1 MHHAPTGRR
10 AIKVSIRQ
18 FLLAG
23 SAAFALTI
31 PISAAHGQDAPSGAT
46 AARSFNIPAQSLAT
60 ALQQFTEQSG
70 VQVGYTAALGAGTQ
84 SPGVSGSYAAAEALS
99 RLLTGSGLTF
109 RWTSPNA
116 VVLERAPRSADGA
129 VQLGPVRV
137 EGEDGSRRSAPP
149 TSVLGTLPPE
159 YAGGQVARGGQVG
172 MLGNRDVMDTP
183 FSQTNYTNTTIQN
196 QQARTLNDVMANEA
210 SVIVGTKGGG
220 RNDFWTFR
228 GFSVQPYLASNSLNG
243 LPGMAPLNYPSTDYI
258 ERVEV
263 LRGPSTLLKGTAMN
277 GMAAL
282 GGTVDLVTKKAG
294 DQPLT
299 RVTARYE
306 SESQIGIHADVGRR
320 FGPNGEFGIRIN
332 GSIDGGDTPVDTQE
346 SKFGTVAVALDY
358 RGDRVRLSA
367 DFAHQWSSLTAPS
380 STITING
387 LRGVLA
393 SLTEIP
399 KAPSNSVAFSPAWAE
414 GKHNITLGMIR
425 GEVDLLD
432 NVTAYAAIGKQ
443 RYKASATDDDL
454 YLLNSSGAV
463 GILAAR
469 FRDRTDVFSVQGG
482 LNAKIDTGPIGHTL
496 NINAAHINWEYDSTS
511 LSRAGAGAG
520 SIIPVG
526 FLSNPV
532 FPSTPVYPPA
542 EDILPAIHNKSSSIA
557 IADTLSFLDERILF
571 TAGVR
576 YNEIEASSFQFSGTN
591 IQSTTY
597 KSSAWS
603 PSFALV
609 VKPRE
614 NVSLYAN
621 YIQALEVGSVVGD
634 SYANAR
640 QIFPP
645 YKSKQYEAGIK
656 VDWGTVT
663 TTLAAFQI
671 SQPDTLAVD
680 DPAGGLPTLTLDG
693 EQRNRGIELT
703 AYGELTSGLRLL
715 GGVTLIEATQVK
727 NDSGRNGWRAA
738 NTPKFRTVIGGE
750 WDTPFISGLTLTGRF
765 THTGNVVALNRRSD
779 LKLPAWTQ
787 VDLGARYSFAGP
799 WGDKPVTL
807 RFDVDNL
814 FDVSYWKS
822 PHPNA
827 GNLMRSDPRT
837 FRLSATV
844 DF

>member
-1 MHHAPTGRR
+1 MNLVPFSNALTRSSLR
-10 AIKVSIRQ
+10 VA
-18 FLLAG
+18 LLATISG
-23 SAAFALTI
+23 MSLLPVIPALAQSVQT
-31 PISAAHGQDAPSGAT
+31 P
-46 AARSFNIPAQSLAT
+46 ARSFNIPAQPLAA
-60 ALQQFTEQSG
+60 ALQAFMQQSG
-70 VQVGYTAALGAGTQ
+70 IQLSYPSDLAEGRTSTAINGNL
-84 SPGVSGSYAAAEALS
+84 SPGEALS
-99 RLLTGSGLTF
+99 QLLTGTRLRYRF
-109 RWTSPNA
+109 VSPTA
-116 VVLERAPRSADGA
+116 FTIEPAPQSVNDAI
-129 VQLGPVRV
+129 QLSPVRV
-137 EGEDGSRRSAPP
+137 EGESGGGYPVPP
-149 TSVLGTLPPE
+149 QATIGNLQPE

-172 MLGNRDVMDTP
+172 MLGNRDVLDTP
-183 FSQTNYTNTTIQN
+183 FSQTSYTNKLIQD

-210 SVIVGTKGGG
+210 SVIIGTKGGG

-243 LPGMAPLNYPSTDYI
+243 LPGMAPLNYASTDYI

-263 LRGPSTLLKGTAMN
+263 LRGPNTLLKGTAMN

-282 GGTVDLVTKKAG
+282 GGTVDLVTKTAS

-299 RVTARYE
+299 QVTARYM
-306 SESQIGIHADVGRR
+306 SESQIGIHADVSRR
-320 FGPNGEFGIRIN
+320 FGANKEFGIRFN
-332 GSIDGGDTPVDTQE
+332 GSIDGGDPPVDTQE
-346 SKFGTVAVALDY
+346 SKFGTMAVNLDY
-358 RGDRVRLSA
+358 RGDRVRVSA

-393 SLTEIP
+393 SLTEVP

-414 GKHNITLGMIR
+414 GKHKVTLGMIQ

-443 RYKASATDDDL
+443 RYKATATDDDL
-454 YLLNSSGAV
+454 YLLNSSGDV

-469 FRDRTDVFSVQGG
+469 FRDRTDVSSLQGG
-482 LNAKIDTGPIGHTL
+482 VNAKINTGPVGHTL
-496 NINAAHINWEYDSTS
+496 NVNLSRINWEYDSTP
-511 LSRAGAGAG
+511 LSRAGAGTG

-526 FLSNPV
+526 KLSNPV
-532 FPSTPVYPPA
+532 FPSTPVYPPD
-542 EDILPAIHNKSSSIA
+542 EDLLPAIHNKSSSFA
-557 IADTLSFLDERILF
+557 IADTMSFLDERILF

-576 YNEIEASSFQFSGTN
+576 YNKIVARSFQFSGTN
-591 IQSTTY
+591 IQSTAY
-597 KSSAWS
+597 KSSKWS

-609 VKPRE
+609 VKPSE
-614 NVSLYAN
+614 KVSLYAN
-621 YIQALEVGSVVGD
+621 YIQALEVGSTVGD
-634 SYANAR
+634 GYTNAGEV
-640 QIFPP
+640 FPP
-645 YKSKQYEAGIK
+645 YTSKQYEAGVK
-656 VDWGTVT
+656 VDWGSVT

-671 SQPDTLAVD
+671 AQPDALSVD
-680 DPAGGLPTLTLDG
+680 DAAGGLPTLTLDG

-703 AYGELTSGLRLL
+703 AYGELVDGVRLL
-715 GGVTLIEATQVK
+715 GSATLIEATQTR

-738 NTPKFRTVIGGE
+738 NTPKFRAVVGGE
-750 WDTPFISGLTLTGRF
+750 WDTPFIAGLTLTGRL
-765 THTGNVVALNRRSD
+765 THTGNVVALNRRPD

-799 WGDKPVTL
+799 WNDKPVTL
-807 RFDVDNL
+807 RFDVDNV

-822 PHPNA
+822 PHPTA

>member
-1 MHHAPTGRR
+1 M
-10 AIKVSIRQ
+10 RQ
-18 FLLAG
+18 LLLAS
-23 SAAFALTI
+23 SAAFALAM
-31 PISAAHGQDAPSGAT
+31 PIGAAQAQDAPASA
-46 AARSFNIPAQSLAT
+46 ASARSFNIPPQSLAA
-60 ALQQFTEQSG
+60 ALQLFTEQSG
-70 VQVGYTAALGAGTQ
+70 VQVGYAAALGAGVQ
-84 SPGVSGSYAAAEALS
+84 SPGVSGSFSAPEALS
-99 RLLTGSGLTF
+99 RLLTGTGLTF

-116 VVLERAPRSADGA
+116 VVLERAPQAADGA

-137 EGEDGSRRSAPP
+137 EGEGQSGPYAPP
-149 TSVLGTLPPE
+149 TSVLGTLPE
-159 YAGGQVARGGQVG
+159 SYAGGQVARGGQVG

-183 FSQTNYTNTTIQN
+183 FSQTSYTNKTIQD

-243 LPGMAPLNYPSTDYI
+243 LPGMAPLNYASTDYI

-263 LRGPSTLLKGTAMN
+263 LRGPNTLLKGTAMN

-282 GGTVDLVTKKAG
+282 GATVDLVTKRAS

-299 RVTARYE
+299 QLTARYM
-306 SESQIGIHADVGRR
+306 SESQIGIHADVSRR
-320 FGPNGEFGIRIN
+320 FGANKAFGIRFN
-332 GSIDGGDTPVDTQE
+332 GSIDGGDTPVDTQHA
-346 SKFGTVAVALDY
+346 KFGMVAVNLDY
-358 RGDRVRLSA
+358 RGDRVRVSA

-393 SLTEIP
+393 SLTEVP
-399 KAPSNSVAFSPAWAE
+399 KTPSNTVAFSPAWAE
-414 GKHNITLGMIR
+414 GTHNITLGMIQ
-425 GEVDLLD
+425 GEVDILE

-443 RYKASATDDDL
+443 RYKATATDDDL
-454 YLLNSSGAV
+454 YLLNSSGDV

-469 FRDRTDVFSVQGG
+469 FRDRTDVLSMQGG
-482 LNAKIDTGPIGHTL
+482 LNAKVNTGSVGHTL
-496 NINAAHINWEYDSTS
+496 NLNLSRIKWEYDSTP

-520 SIIPVG
+520 AIIPVG
-526 FLSNPV
+526 TLSNPV
-532 FPSTPVYPPA
+532 FPSTPVYPPD
-542 EDILPAIHNKSSSIA
+542 EDILPAIHNRSSSIA
-557 IADTLSFLDERILF
+557 IADTLSFMDERILF

-591 IQSTTY
+591 IQTTTY

-609 VKPRE
+609 VKPWE

-621 YIQALEVGSVVGD
+621 YIQALEVGSVVGN
-634 SYANAR
+634 SYANAGE
-640 QIFPP
+640 IFPP
-645 YKSKQYEAGIK
+645 YKSKQYEAGVK

-671 SQPDTLAVD
+671 AQPDAMAVD
-680 DPAGGLPTLTLDG
+680 DAAGGLPTLTLDG

-703 AYGELTSGLRLL
+703 AYGELVEGVRLL
-715 GGVTLIEATQVK
+715 GGVTLIEATQVN
-727 NDSGRNGWRAA
+727 NDGGRNGWRAA
-738 NTPKFRTVIGGE
+738 NTPKFRTVVGGE
-750 WDTPFISGLTLTGRF
+750 WDTPFIEGLTLTGRL
-765 THTGNVVALNRRSD
+765 THTGNVVALNRRPD

-787 VDLGARYSFAGP
+787 VDLGARYSLAGP
-799 WGDKPVTL
+799 WNNKPITL
-807 RFDVDNL
+807 RFDVDNV
-814 FDVSYWKS
+814 FDARYWKS
-822 PHPNA
+822 PHPSA

-844 DF
+844 GF

>member
-1 MHHAPTGRR
+1 M
-10 AIKVSIRQ
+10 RQ
-18 FLLAG
+18 LLLAT
-23 SAAFALTI
+23 SAAFTLAM
-31 PISAAHGQDAPSGAT
+31 PIGAAQAQAQEASASAT
-46 AARSFNIPAQSLAT
+46 AARSFNIPPQSLAA

-70 VQVGYTAALGAGTQ
+70 VQIGYAAALGAGVQ
-84 SPGVSGSYAAAEALS
+84 SPGVSGSFAPAEALS
-99 RLLTGSGLTF
+99 RLLTGTGLTF

-116 VVLERAPRSADGA
+116 VVLERAPQSADGA
-129 VQLGPVRV
+129 IQLGPVRV
-137 EGEDGSRRSAPP
+137 EGEGGSGRLAPS

-183 FSQTNYTNTTIQN
+183 FSQTSYTNKTIQN

-263 LRGPSTLLKGTAMN
+263 LRGPNTLLKGTAMN

-282 GGTVDLVTKKAG
+282 GGTVDLVTKRAG

-299 RVTARYE
+299 QVTARYM
-306 SESQIGIHADVGRR
+306 SESQIGLHADVSRR
-320 FGPNGEFGIRIN
+320 FGSNKEFGVRIN

-346 SKFGTVAVALDY
+346 SKFGTVAANLDY

-393 SLTEIP
+393 SLTEVP
-399 KAPSNSVAFSPAWAE
+399 ETPSNSVAFSPAWAK
-414 GKHNITLGMIR
+414 GTHNITLGMIQ

-443 RYKASATDDDL
+443 RYKATATDDDL
-454 YLLNSSGAV
+454 YLLDSSGAV
-463 GILAAR
+463 GILPAR
-469 FRDRTDVFSVQGG
+469 FRDRTDVFSMQGG
-482 LNAKIDTGPIGHTL
+482 VNAKISTGPIGHTL
-496 NINAAHINWEYDSTS
+496 NLNLSRINWEYDSTP

-520 SIIPVG
+520 SIIPAG
-526 FLSNPV
+526 TLSNPV
-532 FPSTPVYPPA
+532 FLSTPVYPPA

-557 IADTLSFLDERILF
+557 IADTLSFMDERILF

-591 IQSTTY
+591 IQTTTY
-597 KSSAWS
+597 ESSAWS

-609 VKPRE
+609 VKPLE

-634 SYANAR
+634 GYTNAG

-645 YKSKQYEAGIK
+645 YKSKQYEAGVK
-656 VDWGTVT
+656 VDWGSVT

-671 SQPDTLAVD
+671 AQPDVMAVD
-680 DPAGGLPTLTLDG
+680 SATGGLPTLTLDG

-703 AYGELTSGLRLL
+703 AYGEPFDGVRLL

-750 WDTPFISGLTLTGRF
+750 WDTPFIEGLTLTGRF
-765 THTGNVVALNRRSD
+765 THTGNVVALNRRPD

-799 WGDKPVTL
+799 WDDKAITL
-807 RFDVDNL
+807 RFDVDN
-814 FDVSYWKS
+814 VSDARYWKS

-837 FRLSATV
+837 FRLSVTF

>member
-1 MHHAPTGRR
+1 MVGGMTGVARR
-10 AIKVSIRQ
+10 GGRGAVFSAILMATTAVGWAVASPAAAQ
-18 FLLAG
+18 TA
-23 SAAFALTI
+23 SAA
-31 PISAAHGQDAPSGAT
+31 Q
-46 AARSFNIPAQSLAT
+46 RSFDIPAQPLAQALMIFGRQAGLQVT
-60 ALQQFTEQSG
+60 AEGPLTDGLRSSAVWG
-70 VQVGYTAALGAGTQ
+70 DLA
-84 SPGVSGSYAAAEALS
+84 PAEALS
-99 RLLTGSGLTF
+99 RLLTGTGLIF
-109 RWTSPNA
+109 LFVSANG
-116 VVLERAPRSADGA
+116 VQLERAPQSAEGA
-129 VQLGPVRV
+129 IQLGPVRV
-137 EGEDGSRRSAPP
+137 EGEAQAGPSAPP

-183 FSQTNYTNTTIQN
+183 FSQTSYTNKTIQN
-196 QQARTLNDVMANEA
+196 QQARTLGDVMANEA
-210 SVIVGTKGGG
+210 SVIIGTKGGG

-263 LRGPSTLLKGTAMN
+263 LRGPSTLLKGTTMN

-299 RVTARYE
+299 QVTARYE

-320 FGPNGEFGIRIN
+320 FGSNNEFGVRIN

-358 RGDRVRLSA
+358 RGDRVRVSA

-393 SLTEIP
+393 SLTEVP

-425 GEVDLLD
+425 GEVDILD
-432 NVTAYAAIGKQ
+432 NVTAYTAIGKQ

-482 LNAKIDTGPIGHTL
+482 VNAKIDTGPIGHTL
-496 NINAAHINWEYDSTS
+496 NINAAHINWEYDSTP

-576 YNEIEASSFQFSGTN
+576 YNDIEASSFQFSGTN

-609 VKPRE
+609 VKPLA

-634 SYANAR
+634 GYTNAGE
-640 QIFPP
+640 IFPP
-645 YKSKQYEAGIK
+645 YKSKQYEAGVK

-671 SQPDTLAVD
+671 AQPDAMAIDSTT
-680 DPAGGLPTLTLDG
+680 GGLPTLTLDG

-703 AYGELTSGLRLL
+703 AYGELFDGVRLL
-715 GGVTLIEATQVK
+715 SGVTLIEATQVK

-738 NTPKFRTVIGGE
+738 NTPKFRAVIGGE
-750 WDTPFISGLTLTGRF
+750 WDAPFIEGLTLTGRF
-765 THTGNVVALNRRSD
+765 THTGNVVALNRRPD

-799 WGDKPVTL
+799 WNDKVITL
-807 RFDVDNL
+807 RFDVDN
-814 FDVSYWKS
+814 VSDARYWKS
-822 PHPNA
+822 PHPSA

>member
-1 MHHAPTGRR
+1 MVGGMTGVARR
-10 AIKVSIRQ
+10 GGRGVVFSALLMATTAVGAIVANPAAAQ
-18 FLLAG
+18 TA
-23 SAAFALTI
+23 SAAR
-31 PISAAHGQDAPSGAT
+31 
-46 AARSFNIPAQSLAT
+46 RSFDIPAQPLAQALMIFGRQAGLQVT
-60 ALQQFTEQSG
+60 AEGPLTDGLRSSAVKG
-70 VQVGYTAALGAGTQ
+70 DM
-84 SPGVSGSYAAAEALS
+84 PPAEALS
-99 RLLTGSGLTF
+99 RLLTGTGLTF
-109 RWTSPNA
+109 RFVSANG
-116 VVLERAPRSADGA
+116 VQLERAPQASGGA
-129 VQLGPVRV
+129 ISLGPVRV
-137 EGEDGSRRSAPP
+137 EGEEQNGPYAPP
-149 TSVLGTLPPE
+149 TSVLGTLPEP

-183 FSQTNYTNTTIQN
+183 FSQTSYTNKAIQD
-196 QQARTLNDVMANEA
+196 QQARTLGDVMANEA

-228 GFSVQPYLASNSLNG
+228 GFSAQPYLASNSLNG

-299 RVTARYE
+299 QVTARYE
-306 SESQIGIHADVGRR
+306 SEAQIGIHADVSRR
-320 FGPNGEFGIRIN
+320 FGLNKEFGVRIN
-332 GSIDGGDTPVDTQE
+332 GSVDGGDTPVDTQNA
-346 SKFGTVAVALDY
+346 KFGTVAVALDY
-358 RGDRVRLSA
+358 RGDRVRVSA
-367 DFAHQWSSLTAPS
+367 DFAHQWSRLTAPS

-387 LRGVLA
+387 LSGVLA
-393 SLTEIP
+393 SLTEVP
-399 KAPSNSVAFSPAWAE
+399 KAPSNGVAFSPAWAE

-425 GEVDLLD
+425 GEVDILD

-454 YLLNSSGAV
+454 YLRNSSGEV

-482 LNAKIDTGPIGHTL
+482 VNAKIDTGPIGHTL

-520 SIIPVG
+520 SIIPAG

-532 FPSTPVYPPA
+532 FPSTPVYPPD

-591 IQSTTY
+591 IQTTTY

-634 SYANAR
+634 SYANAGE
-640 QIFPP
+640 IFPP
-645 YKSKQYEAGIK
+645 YKSKQYEAGVK
-656 VDWGTVT
+656 VDWGSVT

-671 SQPDTLAVD
+671 AQPDALAVD
-680 DPAGGLPTLTLDG
+680 STTGGLPTLTLDG

-703 AYGELTSGLRLL
+703 AYGELTPRLRLL
-715 GGVTLIEATQVK
+715 GGVTLIEATQVR

-750 WDTPFISGLTLTGRF
+750 WDTPFIAGLTLTGRF
-765 THTGNVVALNRRSD
+765 THTGNVVALNRRPD

-787 VDLGARYSFAGP
+787 VDIGARYSFAGS
-799 WGDKPVTL
+799 WGDKPITL